1 VTQDE
6 IEDQMSVEIGGWL
19 SLLGIFGLA
28 LCATG
33 WNKSERGSTLE
44 NLSAVGVLV
53 CAVAALAMV
62 FQGFHLWN
70 TGWEI
75 DLRQMDTDVAG
86 RTAARA
92 RGRGGI
98 ILLVI
103 QFFPQFLV
111 FGYGAV
117 LWQASSIIR
126 ESAKTMGLVKTQSDS

>member
-1 VTQDE
+1 
-6 IEDQMSVEIGGWL
+6 MSVEIGGWL
-19 SLLGIFGLA
+19 SLMGFVGLA
-28 LCATG
+28 LCVAG
-33 WNKSERGSTLE
+33 WNKSQRGSTLE
-44 NLSAVGVLV
+44 TLSAIGVLF
-53 CAVAALAMV
+53 CSVAALAMV

-75 DLRQMDTDVAG
+75 DLRQMDPSVAG

-98 ILLVI
+98 ILLII

-117 LWQASSIIR
+117 LWQASPVIK
-126 ESAKTMGLVKTQSDS
+126 ETAKQLGFLNSQSNS